1 MTDSL
6 LPRSESVG
14 AETLRALL
22 AANTRLARELPPAP
36 GALLRCPVEVGPV
49 AIDPQTYGAFVAA
62 LHVPSCFN
70 VVRARGLPEV
80 DDCLLLD
87 IELAILFPMIDRLL
101 GGAGED
107 EPPSRAL
114 TEIELAL
121 AARIVRVFLQCL
133 ESSWSGR
140 GERVEGRGESED
152 GQERQADKATR
163 KQGDCAANRGG
174 GVSLSPRL
182 LVSPSPLSPLPSPP
196 LSLDLVE
203 VVSNPRLLRSLPT
216 DERVLVVG
224 FRLDIGDKNTGPGP
238 VSSQCAAGRSGK
250 LDLSSFSASGMAR
263 LCIPCRAVERA
274 AADAGGKDGTADGKR
289 GTDPIS
295 AQHAPGRSGKL
306 APSPFSEL
314 SVSWATTEITAE
326 QLAGLRPG
334 DIIATETAADGP
346 VVVLA
351 PRRAEVPCQAAGL
364 GRPSRGANHRG
375 QRVGVGPA
383 CELVVI
389 HKPIGTCRFLPPR
402 GATENSPAIYRWGRE
417 KAPRVP

>member
-1 MTDSL
+1 M
-6 LPRSESVG
+6 
-14 AETLRALL
+14 
-22 AANTRLARELPPAP
+22 
-36 GALLRCPVEVGPV
+36 
-49 AIDPQTYGAFVAA
+49 
-62 LHVPSCFN
+62 
-70 VVRARGLPEV
+70 
-80 DDCLLLD
+80 LD

-133 ESSWSGR
+133 ESELERKR
-140 GERVEGRGESED
+140 GKGEGEGESED

-182 LVSPSPLSPLPSPP
+182 CLPLSPLSSPVSP

-238 VSSQCAAGRSGK
+238 VSSQRRGPFREIGPVLVFRQRDRAALHPLPGRRAGSRRRGRERRDGRREKGDRPNFCAARSGP
-250 LDLSSFSASGMAR
+250 FREIG
-263 LCIPCRAVERA
+263 PV
-274 AADAGGKDGTADGKR
+274 
-289 GTDPIS
+289 
-295 AQHAPGRSGKL
+295 
-306 APSPFSEL
+306 PFSEL

-346 VVVLA
+346 VVVSLRGEPKFLA
-351 PRRAEVPCQAAGL
+351 KPLAWAAIARCESQGPASRDSFSVGEHIDVLIRITEFAGPLPGNAGRPGSWDMSWSTGDFIGDGTVDVNDLTILLSNFGETAGSSAAGMAAVAEPSTIALLLAGAACLLGYAWRRRA
-364 GRPSRGANHRG
+364 
-375 QRVGVGPA
+375 
-383 CELVVI
+383 
-389 HKPIGTCRFLPPR
+389 
-402 GATENSPAIYRWGRE
+402 
-417 KAPRVP
+417 

>member
-1 MTDSL
+1 M
-6 LPRSESVG
+6 
-14 AETLRALL
+14 
-22 AANTRLARELPPAP
+22 
-36 GALLRCPVEVGPV
+36 
-49 AIDPQTYGAFVAA
+49 
-62 LHVPSCFN
+62 
-70 VVRARGLPEV
+70 

-238 VSSQCAAGRSGK
+238 VSSQRSCGPFREIGPVLVFRQRDGAALHPLPGRRAGSRRRGRERRDGRREKGDRPNFCAG
-250 LDLSSFSASGMAR
+250 
-263 LCIPCRAVERA
+263 
-274 AADAGGKDGTADGKR
+274 
-289 GTDPIS
+289 
-295 AQHAPGRSGKL
+295 APGRSGKL
-306 APSPFSEL
+306 APSPF
-314 SVSWATTEITAE
+314 
-326 QLAGLRPG
+326 
-334 DIIATETAADGP
+334 
-346 VVVLA
+346 
-351 PRRAEVPCQAAGL
+351 
-364 GRPSRGANHRG
+364 PS
-375 QRVGVGPA
+375 
-383 CELVVI
+383 
-389 HKPIGTCRFLPPR
+389 
-402 GATENSPAIYRWGRE
+402 
-417 KAPRVP
+417 